1 MLLHFADAD
10 EDYKSSQFVIFSV
23 PYDGTSSYRH
33 GSKFAPDEIRRAS
46 YNLESYLFEHALD
59 LRDVRIH
66 DMGNIGNLDEYGN
79 VEDVIEAV
87 YFTIS
92 KIMNEGKFPIMLG
105 GEHSITTGVAKYLK
119 EIEDAGII
127 FIDAHAD
134 FRDEYLGNRYS
145 HACVAR
151 RSYELLNGKII
162 SIGVRSA
169 SREEVEYAKK
179 TGYEWLSSY
188 EFREI
193 GMEKTMKK
201 ALKKLNTEKIYLSID
216 IDGIDPSYAPGT
228 GTPEYFGLTP
238 IDVKRIIDFLGDK
251 LIGVDIVEV
260 NPEYD
265 NGNTSVLAARL
276 VQEVI
281 ARRVKWKE
289 KK

>member
-10 EDYKSSQFVIFSV
+10 DDYESSDFVIFGV

-33 GSKFAPDEIRRAS
+33 GSKFAPDEIRKAS
-46 YNLESYLFEHALD
+46 YNLESYLFEQDVD
-59 LRDVRIH
+59 LRDIKIH
-66 DMGNIGNLDEYGN
+66 DMGNIGNLDEFGN
-79 VEDVIEAV
+79 VEEVIDAV

-92 KIMNEGKFPIMLG
+92 KVMDDGKFPVMLG

-134 FRDEYLGNRYS
+134 FRDEYLGNRYG

-169 SREEVEYAKK
+169 SREEMEYARKI
-179 TGYEWLSSY
+179 GYEWLSSY
-188 EFREI
+188 QFMDI
-193 GMEKTMKK
+193 GWERAIKEAMEKLDTD
-201 ALKKLNTEKIYLSID
+201 KIYLSID
-216 IDGIDPSYAPGT
+216 IDGLDPSYAPGT
-228 GTPEYFGLTP
+228 GTPEYFGLSP
-238 IDVKRIIDFLGDK
+238 VDVKRIIDFLGNR
-251 LIGVDIVEV
+251 LIGGDVVEV

-276 VQEVI
+276 VQEII
-281 ARRVKWKE
+281 AGGRK
-289 KK
+289 